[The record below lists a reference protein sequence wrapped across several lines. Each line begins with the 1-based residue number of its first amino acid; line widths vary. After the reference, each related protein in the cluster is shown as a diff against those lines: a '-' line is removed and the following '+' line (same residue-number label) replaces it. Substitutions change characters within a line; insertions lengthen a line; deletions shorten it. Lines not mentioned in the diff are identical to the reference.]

1 MRISPYPLIF
11 LEAPVILEDED
22 KQVLEQIQTNAK
34 TDEERLKEVPCK
46 CGGKC
51 RNAGT
56 RTEDITLN
64 LGLDGICIQEW
75 DPKLTSLRIEEYT
88 SVRMIAKDNVVFM
101 ASYST
106 RAHTV
111 YEAATNI
118 GRTVFVCLVL
128 SMASIYFTKDAQNL
142 VVDPLERM
150 IEKVK
155 LISRN
160 PLAAATEEI
169 NEAGIFTFM
178 GKDE

>member
-1 MRISPYPLIF
+1 MVAYEHLINNEFIVVSPYPLIF
-11 LEAPVILEDED
+11 LEAPVILQEED
-22 KQVLEQIQTNAK
+22 KQVLQGMQTNAE
-34 TDEERLKEVPCK
+34 TAEERLKEVKCK

-64 LGLDGICIQEW
+64 LGLDGICIKEW
-75 DPKLTSLRIEEYT
+75 DPKLVTLRIEEYT

-128 SMASIYFTKDAQNL
+128 SLASIYFTKDA
-142 VVDPLERM
+142 
-150 IEKVK
+150 
-155 LISRN
+155 
-160 PLAAATEEI
+160 
-169 NEAGIFTFM
+169 
-178 GKDE
+178 